1 MAVFF
6 AVAGISITPTHVY
19 TSLWRKFIPFVL
31 SKNIRGVS
39 LVPYNKLTNV
49 INQNISGLFLFWESF
64 FSSEVKGASK
74 QKKKSLPHL
83 LHLYMPAFR
92 IKNLPASATKNGAGN
107 LFSPG
112 LPIPFF
118 SAKAGNNAIQR
129 QPTPQV
135 PAKPNLSSISAKD
148 PASSKSH
155 PSLINAALAN
165 SSYAKYFIK
174 KLSGTGSIDAKGKFV
189 IEMSKQNFVN
199 AYNKCYGTNV
209 STLSSTD
216 GFYCP
221 ATQEIHLVP
230 NAEFGMAF
238 HESVHKVSALPKA
251 ISYGA
256 WANEANFA
264 FDLNEGLTSHYA
276 KEILDKDYGITNYI
290 DGYPTQRKK
299 AEGLIQTFG
308 KDEIA
313 KFYFAYDVTG
323 LLSKTE
329 MNHHGRNIGEFLV
342 SKLKQAW

>member
-1 MAVFF
+1 MH
-6 AVAGISITPTHVY
+6 S
-19 TSLWRKFIPFVL
+19 
-31 SKNIRGVS
+31 
-39 LVPYNKLTNV
+39 
-49 INQNISGLFLFWESF
+49 
-64 FSSEVKGASK
+64 
-74 QKKKSLPHL
+74 
-83 LHLYMPAFR
+83 FR
-92 IKNLPASATKNGAGN
+92 IKNSPGSATRNVAGN
-107 LFSPG
+107 FFSPG
-112 LPIPFF
+112 LYKPFF
-118 SAKAGNNAIQR
+118 SAKAGNNTIQT
-129 QPTPQV
+129 QPAQQA

-148 PASSKSH
+148 PASSKTH

-165 SSYAKYFIK
+165 SSYSKYFIK
-174 KLSGTGSIDAKGKFV
+174 KLTGAGAVGAKGKFI

-221 ATQEIHLVP
+221 KTQEIHLVP
-230 NAEFGMAF
+230 NAEFGIAF
-238 HESVHKVSALPKA
+238 HEAVHKVSALPKL

-256 WANEANFA
+256 WAKEANFA

-313 KFYFAYDVTG
+313 KFYFNYDVTG
-323 LLSKTE
+323 IISKNE
-329 MNHHGRNIGEFLV
+329 MNQHGRNIGAFLV
-342 SKLKQAW
+342 SKLKTAW